1 MTGREAELQQ
11 RFGALSSE
19 QVADLDRAAI
29 DCGVTVMQLMEVA
42 GWQVA
47 RCAWVQL
54 REQPADV
61 LVVAGRGNNGG
72 DGLVAARHLATWGC
86 AVRAHVLS
94 DPDRVTGLVDEH
106 LRSAQACGVEA
117 SVSEDVDE
125 LSTQLHSAAIVL
137 DGLLGTGLS
146 ADPREPQAS
155 AIRALN
161 ATGMRVFS
169 IDVPSGLDA
178 TTGRVPAACVRA
190 NLTCTLAAMKTG
202 LWAPSARAV
211 AGSIVVADIGMPRA
225 AWERCGLTPPA
236 GVRGGGLS
244 PLPSVTSP

>member
-1 MTGREAELQQ
+1 MPLRDRELINPPPTLASLQELS
-11 RFGALSSE
+11 G
-19 QVADLDRAAI
+19 
-29 DCGVTVMQLMEVA
+29 
-42 GWQVA
+42 
-47 RCAWVQL
+47 
-54 REQPADV
+54 PV
-61 LVVAGRGNNGG
+61 LIAM
-72 DGLVAARHLATWGC
+72 LVA
-86 AVRAHVLS
+86 
-94 DPDRVTGLVDEH
+94 
-106 LRSAQACGVEA
+106 SAIA
-117 SVSEDVDE
+117 
-125 LSTQLHSAAIVL
+125 VL

-236 GVRGGGLS
+236 EVRGGGLS